1 MGYQNSLEL
10 LLVVKEE
17 VDNVL
22 ESIYETNYARYVI
35 ASELRLQLAYYVVER
50 LQKKADRNNDRLRF
64 IFGANKIPAKSLELR
79 LFLEKFIVEALKDFC
94 QLQREPISRRECF
107 AIASKKASNYSS
119 NLSVL
124 SRKELN

>member
-22 ESIYETNYARYVI
+22 ESIYSTNYARYVI
-35 ASELRLQLAYYVVER
+35 ASELRLQLAYYVLER
-50 LQKKADRNNDRLRF
+50 LQKKADRNSDRLRF
-64 IFGANKIPAKSLELR
+64 IFGSNKIPARSLELR
-79 LFLEKFIVEALKDFC
+79 LVLEKFIFEALKDFC
-94 QLQREPISRRECF
+94 QLQKEP
-107 AIASKKASNYSS
+107 IASKHASNYSS
-119 NLSVL
+119 KLSVL

>member
-22 ESIYETNYARYVI
+22 ETNYTNYAQYVI
-35 ASELRLQLAYYVVER
+35 ASELRLQLAYYVLER
-50 LQKKADRNNDRLRF
+50 LQKKAYRNSDRLRF
-64 IFGANKIPAKSLELR
+64 IFGSNKIPARSLELR
-79 LFLEKFIVEALKDFC
+79 LVLEKFIFEALKDFC
-94 QLQREPISRRECF
+94 QLQREPI
-107 AIASKKASNYSS
+107 ASNYSS

-124 SRKELN
+124 SRKERN